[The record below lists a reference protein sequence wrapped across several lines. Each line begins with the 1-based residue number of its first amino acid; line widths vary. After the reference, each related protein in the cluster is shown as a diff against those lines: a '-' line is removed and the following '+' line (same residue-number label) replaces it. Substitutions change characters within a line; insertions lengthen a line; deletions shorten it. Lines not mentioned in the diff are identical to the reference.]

1 MIRAHGDAL
10 ERVAWGYVDNAPD
23 REDLMQEILMA
34 LWRALPR
41 FRGESSLRTF
51 VLQVAHNRSITFAT
65 RRRRFEDLPEE
76 GLLPDPAPLVEERL
90 IEAQD
95 RDRLFRAIRRLP
107 EAQRQ
112 AVMLHLEGL
121 SQREI
126 AALQETS
133 EGSVGVRLTRAR
145 KALLA
150 RLVESA
156 VAAAAILITAAAL
169 RHAGNPFEAALGLV
183 VGASIGVLWIGRIRL
198 RDREDAGVARTSP
211 GHLAVLESVRRQE
224 VRLAHFIWIVL
235 PLELAFLTPWW
246 VIGSRVHHRSLTDPG
261 SWLTVWLPIV
271 GMVALFVW
279 SLRLRGRARAALRA
293 IARLRD
299 QFNSAERGE

>member
-10 ERVAWGYVDNAPD
+10 ERVVWGYVDNAPD
-23 REDLMQEILMA
+23 REDLMQEILVA

-126 AALQETS
+126 ATLQETS
-133 EGSVGVRLTRAR
+133 EGNVGVRLTRAR
-145 KALLA
+145 KALRAL
-150 RLVESA
+150 LVEE
-156 VAAAAILITAAAL
+156 
-169 RHAGNPFEAALGLV
+169 AG
-183 VGASIGVLWIGRIRL
+183 
-198 RDREDAGVARTSP
+198 
-211 GHLAVLESVRRQE
+211 
-224 VRLAHFIWIVL
+224 
-235 PLELAFLTPWW
+235 
-246 VIGSRVHHRSLTDPG
+246 
-261 SWLTVWLPIV
+261 
-271 GMVALFVW
+271 
-279 SLRLRGRARAALRA
+279 
-293 IARLRD
+293 
-299 QFNSAERGE
+299 

>member
-145 KALLA
+145 KALRAL
-150 RLVESA
+150 LVEE
-156 VAAAAILITAAAL
+156 
-169 RHAGNPFEAALGLV
+169 AG
-183 VGASIGVLWIGRIRL
+183 
-198 RDREDAGVARTSP
+198 
-211 GHLAVLESVRRQE
+211 
-224 VRLAHFIWIVL
+224 
-235 PLELAFLTPWW
+235 
-246 VIGSRVHHRSLTDPG
+246 
-261 SWLTVWLPIV
+261 
-271 GMVALFVW
+271 
-279 SLRLRGRARAALRA
+279 
-293 IARLRD
+293 
-299 QFNSAERGE
+299 

>member
-1 MIRAHGDAL
+1 
-10 ERVAWGYVDNAPD
+10 
-23 REDLMQEILMA
+23 MA

-65 RRRRFEDLPEE
+65 RRRPFADLPEE

-90 IEAQD
+90 IEQQD

-133 EGSVGVRLTRAR
+133 EGNVGVRLTRAR
-145 KALLA
+145 KALRAL
-150 RLVESA
+150 LV
-156 VAAAAILITAAAL
+156 
-169 RHAGNPFEAALGLV
+169 
-183 VGASIGVLWIGRIRL
+183 
-198 RDREDAGVARTSP
+198 
-211 GHLAVLESVRRQE
+211 
-224 VRLAHFIWIVL
+224 
-235 PLELAFLTPWW
+235 
-246 VIGSRVHHRSLTDPG
+246 
-261 SWLTVWLPIV
+261 
-271 GMVALFVW
+271 
-279 SLRLRGRARAALRA
+279 
-293 IARLRD
+293 
-299 QFNSAERGE
+299 GEEG

>member
-10 ERVAWGYVDNAPD
+10 ERVVWGYVDNASD

-65 RRRRFEDLPEE
+65 RRRPFADLPEE

-90 IEAQD
+90 IEQQD
-95 RDRLFRAIRRLP
+95 RDRLFAAIRRLP

-112 AVMLHLEGL
+112 TVMLHLEGL

-133 EGSVGVRLTRAR
+133 EGNVGVRLTRAR
-145 KALLA
+145 KALRAL
-150 RLVESA
+150 LVE
-156 VAAAAILITAAAL
+156 
-169 RHAGNPFEAALGLV
+169 
-183 VGASIGVLWIGRIRL
+183 
-198 RDREDAGVARTSP
+198 EDG
-211 GHLAVLESVRRQE
+211 
-224 VRLAHFIWIVL
+224 
-235 PLELAFLTPWW
+235 
-246 VIGSRVHHRSLTDPG
+246 
-261 SWLTVWLPIV
+261 
-271 GMVALFVW
+271 
-279 SLRLRGRARAALRA
+279 
-293 IARLRD
+293 
-299 QFNSAERGE
+299 

>member
-10 ERVAWGYVDNAPD
+10 ERVAWGYVDNGPD

-65 RRRRFEDLPEE
+65 RRRRFADLPEE
-76 GLLPDPAPLVEERL
+76 GLLPDPAPLGEERL

-133 EGSVGVRLTRAR
+133 EGNVGVRLTRAR
-145 KALLA
+145 KVLRALL
-150 RLVESA
+150 LEE
-156 VAAAAILITAAAL
+156 
-169 RHAGNPFEAALGLV
+169 AG
-183 VGASIGVLWIGRIRL
+183 
-198 RDREDAGVARTSP
+198 
-211 GHLAVLESVRRQE
+211 
-224 VRLAHFIWIVL
+224 
-235 PLELAFLTPWW
+235 
-246 VIGSRVHHRSLTDPG
+246 
-261 SWLTVWLPIV
+261 
-271 GMVALFVW
+271 
-279 SLRLRGRARAALRA
+279 
-293 IARLRD
+293 
-299 QFNSAERGE
+299 

>member
-1 MIRAHGDAL
+1 MPESINRAADHAIDQVIRAHGDVL
-10 ERVAWGYVDNAPD
+10 ERVAWGYVDNGPD

-65 RRRRFEDLPEE
+65 RRRRFADLPEE

-112 AVMLHLEGL
+112 AVMLQLEGL

-133 EGSVGVRLTRAR
+133 EGNVGVRLTRAR
-145 KALLA
+145 KVLRALL
-150 RLVESA
+150 LEE
-156 VAAAAILITAAAL
+156 
-169 RHAGNPFEAALGLV
+169 AG
-183 VGASIGVLWIGRIRL
+183 
-198 RDREDAGVARTSP
+198 
-211 GHLAVLESVRRQE
+211 
-224 VRLAHFIWIVL
+224 
-235 PLELAFLTPWW
+235 
-246 VIGSRVHHRSLTDPG
+246 
-261 SWLTVWLPIV
+261 
-271 GMVALFVW
+271 
-279 SLRLRGRARAALRA
+279 
-293 IARLRD
+293 
-299 QFNSAERGE
+299 

>member
-1 MIRAHGDAL
+1 VIRAHGDAL

-51 VLQVAHNRSITFAT
+51 VLRVAHNRSITFAT

-76 GLLPDPAPLVEERL
+76 DLLPDPAPLVEERL

-112 AVMLHLEGL
+112 AVMLQLEGL

-133 EGSVGVRLTRAR
+133 EGNVGVRLTRAR
-145 KALLA
+145 KVLRALL
-150 RLVESA
+150 LEE
-156 VAAAAILITAAAL
+156 
-169 RHAGNPFEAALGLV
+169 AG
-183 VGASIGVLWIGRIRL
+183 
-198 RDREDAGVARTSP
+198 
-211 GHLAVLESVRRQE
+211 
-224 VRLAHFIWIVL
+224 
-235 PLELAFLTPWW
+235 
-246 VIGSRVHHRSLTDPG
+246 
-261 SWLTVWLPIV
+261 
-271 GMVALFVW
+271 
-279 SLRLRGRARAALRA
+279 
-293 IARLRD
+293 
-299 QFNSAERGE
+299 

>member
-65 RRRRFEDLPEE
+65 RRRHFADLPEE

-90 IEAQD
+90 IEQQD
-95 RDRLFRAIRRLP
+95 RDRLFRAIRGLP

-133 EGSVGVRLTRAR
+133 EGNVGVRLTRAR
-145 KALLA
+145 KALRAL
-150 RLVESA
+150 LV
-156 VAAAAILITAAAL
+156 
-169 RHAGNPFEAALGLV
+169 
-183 VGASIGVLWIGRIRL
+183 
-198 RDREDAGVARTSP
+198 
-211 GHLAVLESVRRQE
+211 
-224 VRLAHFIWIVL
+224 
-235 PLELAFLTPWW
+235 
-246 VIGSRVHHRSLTDPG
+246 
-261 SWLTVWLPIV
+261 
-271 GMVALFVW
+271 
-279 SLRLRGRARAALRA
+279 
-293 IARLRD
+293 
-299 QFNSAERGE
+299 GEEG

>member
-10 ERVAWGYVDNAPD
+10 ERVVWGYVDNLPD

-126 AALQETS
+126 ATLQETS
-133 EGSVGVRLTRAR
+133 EGNVGVRLTRAR
-145 KALLA
+145 KALRAL
-150 RLVESA
+150 LVEE
-156 VAAAAILITAAAL
+156 
-169 RHAGNPFEAALGLV
+169 AG
-183 VGASIGVLWIGRIRL
+183 
-198 RDREDAGVARTSP
+198 
-211 GHLAVLESVRRQE
+211 
-224 VRLAHFIWIVL
+224 
-235 PLELAFLTPWW
+235 
-246 VIGSRVHHRSLTDPG
+246 
-261 SWLTVWLPIV
+261 
-271 GMVALFVW
+271 
-279 SLRLRGRARAALRA
+279 
-293 IARLRD
+293 
-299 QFNSAERGE
+299 